1 MSKQQ
6 VGQAAVIEQGERV
19 RQSAPGAAGEDRST
33 FENID
38 RAVTISFRPKG
49 LSRGAIVKLYNA
61 ARRELPISFEIAH
74 AIHAQP
80 HAKVGILT
88 GAAVPG
94 FLPSGENDGP
104 LGAFVLA
111 RALRA
116 LGHDVRFLTEIELNG
131 IFEGL
136 FDLYKENFPIIQLA
150 KDDPDDH
157 ASTALDL
164 QILVSIEKLGSNKQ
178 HVMHGAT
185 GTSRN
190 GTRAH
195 VDGLVRRMN
204 HEGKLTVGI
213 GDGGN
218 EIGFGKIYELARKTV
233 DYGQLCRCPC
243 EGGIVTVTST
253 QYLFP
258 VAVSNWG
265 AYGVTAA
272 LAALT
277 GEMGILHT
285 PQQEHEL
292 LALASRLDC
301 RDGATGTARDCVDG
315 VPAQTSAAL
324 VQLLKSLAETVN
336 ERVERA
342 F

>member
-6 VGQAAVIEQGERV
+6 VGSGAAVVDGGVTFAKEHT
-19 RQSAPGAAGEDRST
+19 ADEDRAT

-38 RAVTISFRPKG
+38 RTVTISFRPKG
-49 LSRGAIVKLYNA
+49 LSRGAIVKLYA
-61 ARRELPISFEIAH
+61 EARGDLPISLEIAR
-74 AIHAQP
+74 AITVHP
-80 HAKVGILT
+80 GAKVGILT
-88 GAAVPG
+88 GAAVPN
-94 FLPSGENDGP
+94 FLPTGENDGP

-116 LGHDVRFLTEIELNG
+116 LGHEVVFLTESELTG

-136 FDLYKENFPIIQLA
+136 FHLYQESFPIIHLQ
-150 KDDPDDH
+150 KEDPGDH
-157 ASTALDL
+157 TATAPDL
-164 QILVSIEKLGSNKQ
+164 EILISIEKLGSNKQ

-204 HEGKLTVGI
+204 EQGRLTVGI

-218 EIGFGKIYELARKTV
+218 EIGFGKIYELARSTV
-233 DYGQLCRCPC
+233 DFGQLCRCPC
-243 EGGIVTVTST
+243 GGGIVTITST
-253 QYLFP
+253 QHLFP

-265 AYGVTAA
+265 AYGLTAA

-277 GEMGILHT
+277 GQMQILHT
-285 PQQEHEL
+285 PQREHEL
-292 LALASRLDC
+292 LALAKKLDC
-301 RDGATGTARDCVDG
+301 RDGASGTARESVDG
-315 VPAQTSAAL
+315 VPAETSAAV
-324 VQLLKSLAETVN
+324 VQMLKTLAETIN